1 VLDSRIEDAD
11 RNLQIIDEF
20 ENCCDREWPKGVR
33 FTLGFGRAMMHA
45 MKKYVE
51 DNRHLVEET
60 EEETKKAVAR

>member
-1 VLDSRIEDAD
+1 
-11 RNLQIIDEF
+11 
-20 ENCCDREWPKGVR
+20 VR